1 MSTIEN
7 RDLENECKRFLQ
19 HFGVSTGDRI
29 LVGLSG
35 GPDSTALFY
44 IINELSD
51 CLAIEM
57 SGIYVDHGIRTY
69 KERRRELERI
79 REIEK
84 DTGKPVFT
92 RFCTPGVIA
101 HAAARRGAGVEAA
114 ARLYRYKIFGRVM
127 QRFGFDYL
135 LLGHTLNDQIETMVV
150 RFFQG
155 SGPEGLKGMPRRR
168 DVTAGG
174 NTPGSREPSRSG
186 GEVLRREVL
195 RPFLGAKKEEI
206 FAYLEGRG
214 IRFVTDSTNTHLN
227 FLRNRVRKELLPAA
241 AAVFPGMGSALTEM
255 GDRYGAI
262 TDFIRSET
270 EKKLPVRRSGTGWSV
285 SLDAFRAAHQVVREQ
300 AVYNLTDCL
309 FRSSSGCR
317 ESRIPYAF
325 VREICSIAAGKRKD
339 SRIHSGHGL
348 QFVVEKDELKV
359 IPYVVNPEKKGYLL
373 VVKDPFERGIR
384 RSGFQIEK
392 ILLSSLQT
400 DNWIFEHDRLY
411 PLLIRS
417 WRYGDRIK
425 IRGGTK
431 EVRKLFQEWRVP
443 DSRKW
448 DIPIVE
454 SPGGIEAVF
463 GSFFGFPNRTAV
475 PQEKSPKQ
483 KEEKVL
489 VFSYA
494 DYKDGIFE

>member
-1 MSTIEN
+1 MNTTKN
-7 RDLENECKRFLQ
+7 LDLENKCKQFLL
-19 HFGVSTGDRI
+19 HSGVSTGNRI

-44 IINELSD
+44 SINELSD
-51 CLAIEM
+51 CPAIEIR
-57 SGIYVDHGIRTY
+57 GIYVDHGIRSY
-69 KERRRELERI
+69 EERRRELDRI

-84 DTGKPVFT
+84 DTGRPVLT
-92 RFCTPGVIA
+92 RFCTPGVIE
-101 HAAARRGAGVEAA
+101 HAAVRRGVGMEAA

-168 DVTAGG
+168 GKI
-174 NTPGSREPSRSG
+174 
-186 GEVLRREVL
+186 L
-195 RPFLGAKKEEI
+195 RPFVGAKKEEI
-206 FAYLEGRG
+206 FAYLEEHG
-214 IRFVTDSTNTHLN
+214 IRFITDSTNTHLD
-227 FLRNRVRKELLPAA
+227 FLRNRVREELLPAA
-241 AAVFPGMGSALTEM
+241 AAVFPGMGSTLTEM
-255 GDRYGAI
+255 GEKYGAVA
-262 TDFIRSET
+262 DFIRSET
-270 EKKLPVRRSGTGWSV
+270 ERRLPVRRSGDGWSV
-285 SLDAFRAAHQVVREQ
+285 FLDAFRAAHQVLREQ
-300 AVYNLTDCL
+300 AVYNLTDSL
-309 FRSSSGCR
+309 FRSSSSGCW

-325 VREICSIAAGKRKD
+325 VREICSIAAGKPKD
-339 SRIHSGHGL
+339 GRIHSGHGL

-373 VVKDPFERGIR
+373 VVKGPFEGGIH

-392 ILLSSLQT
+392 ILVSSLQT
-400 DNWIFEHDRLY
+400 NNWIFEHYGLY
-411 PLLIRS
+411 PLLVRS

-463 GSFFGFPNRTAV
+463 GSFFGFPNRKAV

-483 KEEKVL
+483 KKEKVL

>member
-19 HFGVSTGDRI
+19 HSGVSTGDRI

-92 RFCTPGVIA
+92 RFCTPGVIE
-101 HAAARRGAGVEAA
+101 HAAARRGVGVEAA
-114 ARLYRYKIFGRVM
+114 ARLYRYKIFGRGM

-168 DVTAGG
+168 G
-174 NTPGSREPSRSG
+174 
-186 GEVLRREVL
+186 EVL

-206 FAYLEGRG
+206 FAYLEEHG
-214 IRFVTDSTNTHLN
+214 IRFITDSTNTHLE
-227 FLRNRVRKELLPAA
+227 FLRNRVRQELLPAA
-241 AAVFPGMGSALTEM
+241 AAVFPGMGSTLTEM

-270 EKKLPVRRSGTGWSV
+270 ERRLPVRRSGEGWSI
-285 SLDAFRAAHQVVREQ
+285 SLDAFRAAHPVVREQ

-309 FRSSSGCR
+309 FRSSSSGCR

-325 VREICSIAAGKRKD
+325 VREICSIAAGKCKD
-339 SRIHSGHGL
+339 GPIHSGHGL
-348 QFVVEKDELKV
+348 QFLVEKDELKV

-373 VVKDPFERGIR
+373 VVKDPFEGGIH

-400 DNWIFEHDRLY
+400 DNWIFEHDGLY

-425 IRGGTK
+425 IRGGKK

-454 SPGGIEAVF
+454 SPEGIEAVF
-463 GSFFGFPNRTAV
+463 GSFFGFPNRIAV
-475 PQEKSPKQ
+475 PQEKPPKQ
-483 KEEKVL
+483 KKEKVL